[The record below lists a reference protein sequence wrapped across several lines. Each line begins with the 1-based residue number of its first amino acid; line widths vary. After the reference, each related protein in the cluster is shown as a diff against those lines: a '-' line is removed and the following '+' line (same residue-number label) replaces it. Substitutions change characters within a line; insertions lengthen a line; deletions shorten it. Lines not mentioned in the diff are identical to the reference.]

1 MRDGGGGGGGGGV
14 RARRGAGPRPPPD
27 RRLRGRLGAPSP
39 GPRRPD
45 GVGRTGCEC
54 EYGGSGL
61 VGRIE
66 ARGSDGLPLGQV
78 EGLLLHV
85 HATMPLLTH
94 VGLGFMGERCV
105 WFLGTDSGKGNPVL
119 LAAPQA
125 RDAWLQVFDL
135 WGRP

>member
-1 MRDGGGGGGGGGV
+1 MSVSMEGLAWLGV
-14 RARRGAGPRPPPD
+14 SKPEGPM
-27 RRLRGRLGAPSP
+27 
-39 GPRRPD
+39 
-45 GVGRTGCEC
+45 
-54 EYGGSGL
+54 
-61 VGRIE
+61 
-66 ARGSDGLPLGQV
+66 LPLGQV

-105 WFLGTDSGKGNPVL
+105 WLLGTDSGKGNPVL